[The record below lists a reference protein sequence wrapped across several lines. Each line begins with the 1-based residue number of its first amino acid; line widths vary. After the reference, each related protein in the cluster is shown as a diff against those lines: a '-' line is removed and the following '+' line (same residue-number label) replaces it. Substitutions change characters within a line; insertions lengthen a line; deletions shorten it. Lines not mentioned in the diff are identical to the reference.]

1 MPILK
6 LLKRLS
12 TGLAASLALSTA
24 ASLATIN
31 TAHAATGYAQTQYP
45 IVLVHGIF
53 GFDNIFGV
61 DYFYQVPA
69 DLRKNGAKVYV
80 ARVSQLNSSTVRG
93 EQLLQ
98 QLQQWA
104 AADGVKKFNLIAH
117 SQGGVD
123 ARYVAGV
130 APNLVASVTT
140 VASPTSLDANA
151 NNSSGIGLLLSDYSS
166 VATLLAK
173 VVAWV
178 SGTSQLPQNV
188 SAAQNFANE
197 VNDFATRFPAGVP
210 TTACG
215 EGAAYANGMYL
226 FSAAGNKVKTNAFD
240 ISDAAL
246 SEMSV
251 PSDGVFPVCATHFG
265 KVIRDTY
272 PWNHFDEMNHVL
284 GLIGAGAPDPVA
296 FYRQQAN
303 RLKLLGL

>member
-1 MPILK
+1 MTR
-6 LLKRLS
+6 LKRYLCR
-12 TGLAASLALSTA
+12 AMLALGA
-24 ASLATIN
+24 LVASAGP
-31 TAHAATGYAQTQYP
+31 AGAATDTAGYAHTQYP
-45 IVLVHGIF
+45 IVLVHGVF
-53 GFDNIFGV
+53 GFDRIFGV

-69 DLRKNGAKVYV
+69 DLRRNGAKVYV
-80 ARVSQLNSSTVRG
+80 AQVSQLNSSAVRG

-130 APNLVASVTT
+130 APELVASVTT
-140 VASPTSLDANA
+140 VASPTSLDASA
-151 NNSSGIGLLLSDYSS
+151 NNSSGIGLLLSDYGNL
-166 VATLLAK
+166 ATMLAK
-173 VVAWV
+173 AVAWL
-178 SGTSQLPQNV
+178 SGSHQAQDL

-210 TTACG
+210 TTYCG
-215 EGAAYANGMYL
+215 QGAAYANGMYL
-226 FSAAGNKVKTNAFD
+226 FSIAGNQVKTNAWD
-240 ISDAAL
+240 ISDLAL
-246 SEMSV
+246 SAGSV
-251 PSDGVFPVCATHFG
+251 PSDGVFPTCATHFG

-272 PWNHFDEMNHVL
+272 PWNHFDEINHVL